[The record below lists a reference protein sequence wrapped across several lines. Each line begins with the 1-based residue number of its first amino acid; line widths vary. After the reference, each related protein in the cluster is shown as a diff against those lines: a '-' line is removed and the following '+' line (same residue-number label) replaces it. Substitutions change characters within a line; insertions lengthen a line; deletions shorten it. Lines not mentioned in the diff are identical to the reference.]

1 MPENRYRGG
10 KELGRRKKKNAQKR
24 YRDSVMVRGR
34 KKTTAAG
41 MILYGICILICGYV
55 GYLIGGIFDKESV
68 QGFDDAVLRIQQ
80 IVDNPFSIAWWNGWV
95 SFIAI
100 YAGMFVVFG
109 VIMMHIYSRRN
120 YMPDVLWGSSQWGD
134 VNAINRTTDNIF
146 NYEDKDADGHSIMVE
161 IPRKFHR
168 KPRKVTLNTY
178 NMRLSKNLYLSFDTR
193 YTDLN
198 NNILIVGGSGA
209 GKTFRFVKPNI
220 MSGLSCS
227 FIVTDPKG
235 ELERDTAGF
244 FDYFGFNVKVVD
256 LRNSYE
262 LLKSTHYNPF
272 VYLRTDLDVIKLIS
286 NLISNTTPKGA
297 SPSDPFWEK
306 AEGMYHQAVFHYV
319 WKIGVYCEKTG
330 KIEHNMWAVMWVV
343 NHTEIIEDAQG
354 NRKPCIV
361 DTMFEKLENEDPNHS
376 AVIFWNNSM
385 GGAADTVRSIIISA
399 KARLAPL
406 NDEALLNFLW
416 DDEIDIENIGQER
429 TALFCKIPDND
440 KTYNFLIG
448 ILYTQ
453 CFQILYDTADNVYDG
468 ALPVHVRFMFDEFA
482 NVALPDGFMSILSTE
497 RSRNMSSTI
506 IIQNMG
512 QIKGL
517 FKDDWESICGNTDT
531 FIYLGG
537 NEQSTHK
544 FVSEQLGKATIDKY
558 STSRNFGDKQGSS
571 KSDDSTGRELLFS
584 DEVRKLRRDKCI
596 ILING
601 KDPIIDYKVTPLN
614 EPLWKIMVDTSKTY
628 VFDARIKRHSLKTK
642 REMGV
647 LSEQEVNI
655 LKMKDKQMEKR
666 YLYEKKVAGLL
677 GEDGTMPEKY
687 RPNVIELTP
696 AEVLYLAEHSDDYD
710 IESVL
715 KDISEAQIEQNRQHI
730 YEEVQEKK
738 EILEKEE
745 EERKKDAFD
754 MGQLNTSAEAEVFL
768 RLNKEGYPIRIIK
781 LLLQLVKPPVNYNI
795 EKILDQFSSDME
807 YSMVEAAVSILL
819 DTYEK

>member
-1 MPENRYRGG
+1 
-10 KELGRRKKKNAQKR
+10 
-24 YRDSVMVRGR
+24 
-34 KKTTAAG
+34 
-41 MILYGICILICGYV
+41 MIGGYV

-80 IVDNPFSIAWWNGWV
+80 IVDNPFSIVWWNGWV

-100 YAGMFVVFG
+100 YAGMFVVLG

-244 FDYFGFNVKVVD
+244 FDHFGFNVKVVD

-319 WKIGVYCEKTG
+319 WKIGVYCEKTD
-330 KIEHNMWAVMWVV
+330 KIEHNMWAVMWIV

-354 NRKPCIV
+354 NRKACIV
-361 DTMFEKLENEDPNHS
+361 DIMFKKLEHEEPNHS

-730 YEEVQEKK
+730 YKEVQEKK

>member
-1 MPENRYRGG
+1 MG
-10 KELGRRKKKNAQKR
+10 KRKRKNAQKR
-24 YRDSVMVRGR
+24 YRDGVMVRGR
-34 KKTTAAG
+34 KKTTAIG
-41 MILYGICILICGYV
+41 MVLYIIYIVIGGYV
-55 GYLIGGIFDKESV
+55 GYLTGGIFDKESV
-68 QGFDDAVLRIQQ
+68 KDFDDAFLRIQQ
-80 IVDNPFSIAWWNGWV
+80 IINNPFTTAWWNGWV
-95 SFIAI
+95 SVIAI
-100 YAGMFVVFG
+100 YAGMFVAFG
-109 VIMMHIYSRRN
+109 LIMMHIYSRRN

-134 VNAINRTTDNIF
+134 VTKINRTTDNAF
-146 NYEDKDADGHSIMVE
+146 NYEDKDADQHSLTVE

-168 KPRKVTLNTY
+168 KPRKIVLNIY

-244 FDYFGFNVKVVD
+244 FDHFGFNVKVVD

-319 WKIGVYCEKTG
+319 WKVGVHCEKTG
-330 KIEHNMWAVMWVV
+330 KIEHNMWAVMWIV

-354 NRKPCIV
+354 NRKPCVV
-361 DTMFEKLENEDPNHS
+361 DTMFEKLEREEPNHS

-601 KDPIIDYKVTPLN
+601 KDPIIDYKVTPFN
-614 EPLWKIMVDTSKTY
+614 EPLWKIMVDTAKTY
-628 VFDARIKRHSLKTK
+628 VFDARIKRHSQKIK

-666 YLYEKKVAGLL
+666 YLYEKKVAEILE
-677 GEDGTMPEKY
+677 EDGVIPEKY

-696 AEVLYLAEHSDDYD
+696 AEILYLADLSENDDID
-710 IESVL
+710 SVL
-715 KDISEAQIEQNRQHI
+715 KDVSEAQTTQNRKHI
-730 YEEVQEKK
+730 YEKAEEKK
-738 EILEKEE
+738 EILKQEEK
-745 EERKKDAFD
+745 ERKKDTFD
-754 MGQLNTSAEAEVFL
+754 IRQLNTSAEAEAFL
-768 RLNKEGYPIRIIK
+768 RLNKEGYPIQIIK
-781 LLLQLVKPPVNYNI
+781 LLLKLVKPPVNYTI
-795 EKILDQFSSDME
+795 DKILDQFSKDME
-807 YSMVEAAVSILL
+807 YSMAKAAVSLL
-819 DTYEK
+819 LGTYGKN